1 MKYRSYETGTLSPTR
16 IIHAPNQIKDVSEL
30 EVGRRYTRVHIEED
44 GQHSSLGDIE
54 VLGLEKSGWIRV
66 GRVGWAPE
74 IYKDEISLSDCGI
87 IPYKGDLWNIV
98 NYLVPAKPAEE

>member
-54 VLGLEKSGWIRV
+54 V
-66 GRVGWAPE
+66 
-74 IYKDEISLSDCGI
+74 
-87 IPYKGDLWNIV
+87 
-98 NYLVPAKPAEE
+98 